1 MNDAKTQIM
10 AIGETFSL
18 FEDSLNTDSLNEA
31 SLIEALNEKALD
43 EKALDEKALDE
54 KALDGKALYG
64 KALDGR
70 ALEEMVLL
78 KKALLKKTVVDS
90 CSEVVRDQ
98 AGAASPA
105 SIGSDTNY
113 LNVHQAELPLG
124 LQGMSELISDEQR
137 QVEQLEIPIS
147 TVISARISQAISQ
160 SISQSIATPFS
171 RSNVVSFKDTNH
183 QVATQH
189 SVAQGKTPG
198 LYVANMPHSQN
209 DLSDVLEKSADIE
222 GSDMM
227 PVRCINRTKPSPT
240 PDIEN
245 SARHFEAAMTLAQQL
260 RSKQK
265 PARQEQSLNEIVASS
280 IDPFHSEK
288 AYPEKVSSEKHVSE
302 KNGTEKNSSENNSS
316 KKKSA
321 TRHGNAQTCDL
332 RQRCIDDLEESRRFV
347 KRSKESLVGI
357 TKRPQ
362 TTVADKKDHQQIG
375 YQRPLLGL
383 APTDSAQG
391 VNIAVIRPS
400 VQKKIRVNV
409 KKQEQ
414 QKRKQAGILICRHLV
429 AALKIQAAH
438 DQNAITN

>member
-1 MNDAKTQIM
+1 MKDAKTQIM
-10 AIGETFSL
+10 AIGETLSL
-18 FEDSLNTDSLNEA
+18 FEDYLKTDSLNTDSLNEDSLNED
-31 SLIEALNEKALD
+31 SLIEAVNEKALD
-43 EKALDEKALDE
+43 EKALD
-54 KALDGKALYG
+54 
-64 KALDGR
+64 GR
-70 ALEEMVLL
+70 ALEEMALL
-78 KKALLKKTVVDS
+78 KKALLKETVVDS
-90 CSEVVRDQ
+90 CSEIARDQ
-98 AGAASPA
+98 AGSANPA

-124 LQGMSELISDEQR
+124 LQGMSELISGEQR

-147 TVISARISQAISQ
+147 TVISARISQ
-160 SISQSIATPFS
+160 SISQSMATPFS
-171 RSNVVSFKDTNH
+171 RSNVVLFNKDTNYK
-183 QVATQH
+183 VAIQH
-189 SVAQGKTPG
+189 SVAQGKTPR
-198 LYVANMPHSQN
+198 LDVANMPHSQN
-209 DLSDVLEKSADIE
+209 HLSDVLEKSADIE

-280 IDPFHSEK
+280 TDPFHSEK
-288 AYPEKVSSEKHVSE
+288 AYPEKVSAEKHISE
-302 KNGTEKNSSENNSS
+302 KNSTEKNSTENNSS
-316 KKKSA
+316 KKKSP
-321 TRHGNAQTCDL
+321 TRHANAQTCDL

-375 YQRPLLGL
+375 YQRSLLGL
-383 APTDSAQG
+383 APTDSTQG
-391 VNIAVIRPS
+391 GNLAVIRPS

>member
-43 EKALDEKALDE
+43 EKALD
-54 KALDGKALYG
+54 G

-90 CSEVVRDQ
+90 SSEVVRDQ

>member
-1 MNDAKTQIM
+1 MKDAKTQIM
-10 AIGETFSL
+10 AIGETLSL
-18 FEDSLNTDSLNEA
+18 FEDSLKTDSLNTDSLNEDSLNEA
-31 SLIEALNEKALD
+31 SLIEAVNE
-43 EKALDEKALDE
+43 
-54 KALDGKALYG
+54 

-70 ALEEMVLL
+70 ALEEMALL
-78 KKALLKKTVVDS
+78 KKALLKETVVDS
-90 CSEVVRDQ
+90 CSEIARDQ
-98 AGAASPA
+98 AGSASPA

-124 LQGMSELISDEQR
+124 LQGMSELISGEQR

-160 SISQSIATPFS
+160 SISQSMATPFS
-171 RSNVVSFKDTNH
+171 GSNVVLFNKDTNH
-183 QVATQH
+183 QVAIQH
-189 SVAQGKTPG
+189 SVAQGKTPR
-198 LYVANMPHSQN
+198 LDVANMPHSQN
-209 DLSDVLEKSADIE
+209 HLSDVLEKSADIE
-222 GSDMM
+222 GSEMM

-288 AYPEKVSSEKHVSE
+288 AYPEKVSAEKHISE
-302 KNGTEKNSSENNSS
+302 KNSTEKNSTEKNSTENNSS

-321 TRHGNAQTCDL
+321 TRHANAQTCDL

-375 YQRPLLGL
+375 YQRSLLGL
-383 APTDSAQG
+383 APTDSTQG
-391 VNIAVIRPS
+391 VNLAVIRPS

>member
-1 MNDAKTQIM
+1 MKDAKTQIM
-10 AIGETFSL
+10 AIGETLSL
-18 FEDSLNTDSLNEA
+18 FEDSLKTDSLNTDSLNEDSLNEA
-31 SLIEALNEKALD
+31 SLIEAVNEKALD
-43 EKALDEKALDE
+43 EKALDEKAL
-54 KALDGKALYG
+54 
-64 KALDGR
+64 
-70 ALEEMVLL
+70 EEMALL
-78 KKALLKKTVVDS
+78 KKAVLKETVVDS
-90 CSEVVRDQ
+90 CSEIARDQ
-98 AGAASPA
+98 AGSASPA

-124 LQGMSELISDEQR
+124 LQGMSELISGEQR

-147 TVISARISQAISQ
+147 TVISARISQ
-160 SISQSIATPFS
+160 SISQSMATPFS
-171 RSNVVSFKDTNH
+171 RSNVVLFNKDTNYK
-183 QVATQH
+183 VAIQH
-189 SVAQGKTPG
+189 SVAQGKTPR
-198 LYVANMPHSQN
+198 LDVANMPHSQN
-209 DLSDVLEKSADIE
+209 HLSDVLEKSADIE
-222 GSDMM
+222 GSEMM

-288 AYPEKVSSEKHVSE
+288 AYPEKVSAEKHISE
-302 KNGTEKNSSENNSS
+302 KNSTEKNSTENNSS

-321 TRHGNAQTCDL
+321 TRHANAQTCDL

-375 YQRPLLGL
+375 YQRSLLGL
-383 APTDSAQG
+383 APTDSTQG
-391 VNIAVIRPS
+391 GNLAVIRPS

>member
-1 MNDAKTQIM
+1 M
-10 AIGETFSL
+10 AIGETLSL
-18 FEDSLNTDSLNEA
+18 FEDSLKTDSLNTDSLNEDSLNEA
-31 SLIEALNEKALD
+31 SLIEAVNEKALD
-43 EKALDEKALDE
+43 EKALD
-54 KALDGKALYG
+54 
-64 KALDGR
+64 GR
-70 ALEEMVLL
+70 ALEEMALL
-78 KKALLKKTVVDS
+78 KKALLKETVVDS
-90 CSEVVRDQ
+90 CSEIARDQ
-98 AGAASPA
+98 AGSASPA

-124 LQGMSELISDEQR
+124 LQGMSELISGEQR

-160 SISQSIATPFS
+160 SISQSMATPFS
-171 RSNVVSFKDTNH
+171 GSNVVLFNKDTNH
-183 QVATQH
+183 QVAIQH
-189 SVAQGKTPG
+189 SVAQGKTPR
-198 LYVANMPHSQN
+198 LDVANMPHSQN
-209 DLSDVLEKSADIE
+209 HLSDVLEKSADIE
-222 GSDMM
+222 GSEMM

-288 AYPEKVSSEKHVSE
+288 AYPEKVSAEKHISE
-302 KNGTEKNSSENNSS
+302 KNSTENNSS

-321 TRHGNAQTCDL
+321 TRHANAQTCDL

-375 YQRPLLGL
+375 YQRSLLGL
-383 APTDSAQG
+383 APTDSTQG
-391 VNIAVIRPS
+391 VNLAVIRPS

>member
-10 AIGETFSL
+10 AIGETLSL
-18 FEDSLNTDSLNEA
+18 FEDSLNTDSLNEDSLNEA
-31 SLIEALNEKALD
+31 SLIEAVNEKALD
-43 EKALDEKALDE
+43 EKALDEKAL
-54 KALDGKALYG
+54 
-64 KALDGR
+64 
-70 ALEEMVLL
+70 EEMALL
-78 KKALLKKTVVDS
+78 KKALLKETVVDS
-90 CSEVVRDQ
+90 CSEIVRDQ
-98 AGAASPA
+98 AGSASPA
-105 SIGSDTNY
+105 SIGSGANY

-147 TVISARISQAISQ
+147 TVISARISQ
-160 SISQSIATPFS
+160 SISQSRATPFS
-171 RSNVVSFKDTNH
+171 RSNVVLFNKDTNH
-183 QVATQH
+183 QVAIQH
-189 SVAQGKTPG
+189 SVAQGKTPR
-198 LYVANMPHSQN
+198 LDVANMPHSQN
-209 DLSDVLEKSADIE
+209 HLSDVLEKSADIE

-288 AYPEKVSSEKHVSE
+288 AYPEKVSAEKHIS
-302 KNGTEKNSSENNSS
+302 EKNSSENNSS

-321 TRHGNAQTCDL
+321 TRHASAQTCDL

-357 TKRPQ
+357 TKWPQ

-375 YQRPLLGL
+375 YQRSLLGL
-383 APTDSAQG
+383 APTDSTQG
-391 VNIAVIRPS
+391 VNLAVIRPS

>member
-43 EKALDEKALDE
+43 EKALDE
-54 KALDGKALYG
+54 

-198 LYVANMPHSQN
+198 LDVANMPHSQN

>member
-43 EKALDEKALDE
+43 
-54 KALDGKALYG
+54 
-64 KALDGR
+64 GR
-70 ALEEMVLL
+70 ALEEMVLLKKALL